1 MKKVITVLLTL
12 LLVNCSLII
21 NAQVKPQLTFTLF
34 ASGFT
39 RPTDIVSCGD
49 SRLFIC
55 QQHGRISIVDS
66 AGNVNPVPFLDITSK
81 VNSGGNEQGLLGL
94 AFSPNYAADST
105 FYIDYTSVGG
115 SGAGNTH
122 VSRYHCKASNP
133 NLADTAEELL
143 LSIWDPYTNHN
154 GGDMAFGHDGYLY
167 LGYGDGGSANDPQ
180 NRAQN
185 LDSLWGKILRIDV
198 SNPGPYTIPPTNPF
212 VNNPNARHEIW
223 AYGVRNPW
231 RWSFDKIKHDL
242 WIGDVGQDLW
252 EEVDV
257 QKDLDTGGEN
267 YGWRCYEGLIQNS
280 NYNCTL
286 PNVTWPIYV
295 YNHNNDC
302 SITGGYVY
310 RGAKYADLF
319 GRYLCTDYC
328 SGTFHSTRPNG
339 LGGWITDTLNTG
351 VFNDY
356 STFGQDNCGELYI
369 AGNSTGNIWK
379 IGDTTCRPTAYILGA
394 DSVFACGSTT
404 LSALMGCY
412 TNYTYHWQM
421 NGNDIIGATSPS
433 YLVTQTGNYTVRVI
447 NGGCNSLSQTIHVTI
462 DSLPVVNLSGLAVN
476 YCVYNSPATLTGT
489 PSGGTFSGNGVTGN
503 SFDPTL
509 AGISIDTVIYT
520 FTDSLGC
527 TNSFYQITTVS
538 ACTGI
543 NEASIA
549 SHISIYPNPNPGEF
563 TFEFNLPKKQSV
575 EISITD
581 VLGKVIFS
589 QSKEFAKGKNQFP
602 VKLNAE
608 SGVYFIHLK
617 TNQGQI
623 VRKFVINK

>member
-257 QKDLDTGGEN
+257 QKD
-267 YGWRCYEGLIQNS
+267 
-280 NYNCTL
+280 
-286 PNVTWPIYV
+286 
-295 YNHNNDC
+295 
-302 SITGGYVY
+302 
-310 RGAKYADLF
+310 
-319 GRYLCTDYC
+319 
-328 SGTFHSTRPNG
+328 
-339 LGGWITDTLNTG
+339 
-351 VFNDY
+351 
-356 STFGQDNCGELYI
+356 
-369 AGNSTGNIWK
+369 
-379 IGDTTCRPTAYILGA
+379 
-394 DSVFACGSTT
+394 
-404 LSALMGCY
+404 
-412 TNYTYHWQM
+412 
-421 NGNDIIGATSPS
+421 
-433 YLVTQTGNYTVRVI
+433 
-447 NGGCNSLSQTIHVTI
+447 
-462 DSLPVVNLSGLAVN
+462 
-476 YCVYNSPATLTGT
+476 
-489 PSGGTFSGNGVTGN
+489 
-503 SFDPTL
+503 
-509 AGISIDTVIYT
+509 
-520 FTDSLGC
+520 
-527 TNSFYQITTVS
+527 
-538 ACTGI
+538 
-543 NEASIA
+543 
-549 SHISIYPNPNPGEF
+549 
-563 TFEFNLPKKQSV
+563 
-575 EISITD
+575 
-581 VLGKVIFS
+581 
-589 QSKEFAKGKNQFP
+589 
-602 VKLNAE
+602 
-608 SGVYFIHLK
+608 
-617 TNQGQI
+617 
-623 VRKFVINK
+623 